1 MYIVGVTG
9 GIGSGKSEAAKT
21 FLSLSVP
28 VIDLDDIGRQIT
40 QKNHPGYLEIMKAFG
55 DKYLD
60 KNQELMRKS
69 LKIDIFN
76 SSEVR
81 KKIEFILHPII
92 LREYKKQIIKY
103 KSEEYIVIVIALLF
117 ETENYLK
124 LIDESLLI
132 DCDEE
137 SQFNRVS
144 SRDKLNKNLIKSI
157 IKSQLPRN
165 QRVKRADKIINNNL
179 SKARLKDKICQYH
192 NDLKLRINGNYN
204 D

>member
-92 LREYKKQIIKY
+92 LSEYKKQIIKY
-103 KSEEYIVIVIALLF
+103 KSEQYIVVMIALLF
-117 ETENYLK
+117 ETETYLK
-124 LIDESLLI
+124 FINESLLI

-144 SRDKLNKNLIKSI
+144 SRDKLDKQLIESI
-157 IKSQLPRN
+157 IKSQLPRAH
-165 QRVKRADKIINNNL
+165 KIKKADMIINNNL
-179 SKARLKDKICQYH
+179 SKANLRDEIYRYH
-192 NDLKLRINGNYN
+192 HDLKLRINRK
-204 D
+204 